1 MINNYD
7 DLVKLNGKIVLV
19 KSNFESQYQ
28 KHIVKSFKNNSIKTL
43 HSFAVQLIDITG
55 ASWDI
60 DNQQELNTL
69 INKFGLDIKM
79 V

>member
-1 MINNYD
+1 MINYD

-19 KSNFESQYQ
+19 KSNSEPQYE
-28 KHIVKSFKNNSIKTL
+28 KHIVKSFKNNSIKPL
-43 HSFAVQLIDITG
+43 HPFAVQLIDITG
-55 ASWDI
+55 ASWNI